1 MRWKLRWDAL
11 QQYSAAIWVRDAA
24 PLHWDDGC
32 AAVWNRCASSNAL
45 TLPIVQ
51 RRGTECVTRSRI
63 PNTGESPR
71 RAAGRSSRV
80 GQRRN
85 PAIHCRN
92 IKRGVINN
100 RAERLGE
107 RPPDQRIGCGITN
120 SDSLRRE
127 RRDLRQ
133 KTGKKIVNALK
144 LRWNRLAH

>member
-11 QQYSAAIWVRDAA
+11 QQYSAAIWIRDAA
-24 PLHWDDGC
+24 PLHRDHRRAALWD
-32 AAVWNRCASSNAL
+32 RCSSRNAL
-45 TLPIVQ
+45 TLPIAQ
-51 RRGTECVTRSRI
+51 RRDTECVTCSRI
-63 PNTGESPR
+63 SNAGESPR
-71 RAAGRSSRV
+71 RAAERSSRV

-92 IKRGVINN
+92 IKRGVIDS

-107 RPPDQRIGCGITN
+107 RPPDQRIRCGITN

-133 KTGKKIVNALK
+133 EAGEKIVNALK
-144 LRWNRLAH
+144 LRWNRPAH

>member
-11 QQYSAAIWVRDAA
+11 QQHSAAIWIRDAA
-24 PLHWDDGC
+24 PLHRDHRR
-32 AAVWNRCASSNAL
+32 AALWNRCARSNAL
-45 TLPIVQ
+45 TLPIAQ
-51 RRGTECVTRSRI
+51 WRGTECVTCSRI
-63 PNTGESPR
+63 SNTGESSR
-71 RAAGRSSRV
+71 CAAGRSSRV
-80 GQRRN
+80 SQRRN

-92 IKRGVINN
+92 IKRWVINN

-107 RPPDQRIGCGITN
+107 RPPDQRIGCGIAN

-133 KTGKKIVNALK
+133 KAGQKIVNALK